1 MPKRTDIKKI
11 MVIGAGPIIIGQA
24 CEFDYS
30 GTQGCKA
37 LKEEGFEVI
46 LINSNPATIMTDPE
60 FAHKTYV
67 EPITPEVVRKIIEK
81 ERPDAL
87 LPTLGGQTAL
97 NTAVALAENG
107 TLNEFKVE
115 LIGANLAAI
124 KKAEDRQLF
133 KEAMLKIGLDLPT
146 SLTVKTLEEGL
157 GFAESNGYP
166 VIIRPAFTLGGTG
179 GGIAYNKQEFEEIL
193 AKGLDLSPIHQCL
206 VEESVIGWKE
216 YEMEVMRDLKDN
228 VVIICSIENMDPMGI
243 HTGDSVTVA
252 PAQTLTDKEYQR
264 MRDASIACIREIG
277 VDTGGSNIQFGTD
290 PKTGRM
296 VIIEMNPRVSRSSAL
311 ASKATGFPIAKIA
324 AKLAVGYTLDEIF
337 NDITR
342 YTKAA
347 FEPTIDYVVTK
358 IPRFTFEKFVD
369 AEDIL
374 NTSMKSVGETMS
386 IGRTFKESYQKALR
400 SMETGTIGLGA
411 DGREFKE
418 GRWQKTGV
426 RKPKPLP
433 HDLLEAQLRKP
444 TSMRH
449 FFLRQAL
456 WQSYEV
462 EKIYKLS
469 GVDPWF
475 LNELK
480 DLVDMEKELEKAT
493 SKRGKLKTK
502 LPTDLLRHAKALGF
516 SDQQLAFLCGVKE
529 TEVRKYRKSLKITP
543 VYRMVDTCGAEFE
556 AFTPYLYS
564 TYELGRSSY
573 LGKDEEAA
581 PDKGDKIMILGG
593 GPNRIGQGIEFDYC
607 CVHGAFALK
616 DDGYEVIMV
625 NNNPETVST
634 DYDTSNRLYFEPLT
648 FEDVMNILDREKPK
662 GVIVQF
668 GGQTPLKL
676 AVPLEKAGA
685 PIIGTSPA
693 SIDVAEDRKLFGALL
708 KKLKIR
714 QPDNGTAMNVKQAK
728 PVARKVGYPVMVRP
742 SYVLG
747 GRAMEIV
754 YDESMLDDFVAR
766 AAEAAPNQPILI
778 DHFLEDALEVDVD
791 CVCDGKE
798 VLIAGIM
805 EHIEEAG
812 IHSGDSACVI
822 PPYTLR
828 EDQIA
833 TIRRYTK
840 EMALSLKVKG
850 LMNVQYAIKNDLVYV
865 LEVNPRAS
873 RTVPFV
879 SKATGTP
886 WAKVAARLMAGKT
899 MQALKVKEVS
909 YLRHV
914 AVKESVFP
922 FNRFPGVDTVLGPE
936 MKSTGEVMGIDL
948 DFGMAFAKSQMAANS
963 ALPLKGTVFISVKN
977 KDKRSSIFIAK
988 RLSDMGFKLV
998 ATHGTAQAL
1007 LSNGI
1012 EVAEVRKVHEGRPN
1026 VVDLIKNHGIQLI
1039 MNTPAGKGPRS
1050 DDFQIRRT
1058 AVVYN
1063 VPCITTLSACAAAAN
1078 GIESLKKREI
1088 KVKSLQ
1094 AHFAD
1099 NVKGEA

>member
-97 NTAVALAENG
+97 NTAVTLAENG

-133 KEAMLKIGLDLPT
+133 KEAMLKIGLDLPK

-157 GFAESNGYP
+157 GFAEGNGYP

-179 GGIAYNKQEFEEIL
+179 GGIAYNKQECEEIL
-193 AKGLDLSPIHQCL
+193 SKGLDLSPIRQCL
-206 VEESVIGWKE
+206 VEESILGWKE

-418 GRWQKTGV
+418 GRWQKTGA

-433 HDLLEAQLRKP
+433 HDLLDAQLRKP
-444 TSMRH
+444 TSTRH

-456 WQSYEV
+456 WQGYEV

-480 DLVDMEKELEKAT
+480 DLVEMEKELEKTTA
-493 SKRGKLKTK
+493 KRGKLKSK
-502 LPTDLLRHAKALGF
+502 LPMELLRRAKVLGF

-564 TYELGRSSY
+564 TYELGNSSF

-676 AVPLEKAGA
+676 AVSLEKAGA

-899 MQALKVKEVS
+899 IKDLKVKEVS

-1026 VVDLIKNHGIQLI
+1026 VVDLIKNHGVQLI

-1078 GIESLKKREI
+1078 GIESLKKHEI

-1094 AHFAD
+1094 SHFAD

>member
-37 LKEEGFEVI
+37 LKEEGYEVI

-60 FAHKTYV
+60 FAHRTYV
-67 EPITPEVVRKIIEK
+67 EPITPDVVAKIIEK

-97 NTAVALAENG
+97 NTAVALAEKG
-107 TLNEFKVE
+107 VLNQFNVE

-133 KEAMLKIGLDLPT
+133 KEAMQKIGLDLPK
-146 SLTVKTLEEGL
+146 SLTVNTLEDGL
-157 GFAESNGYP
+157 GFAEGNGYP
-166 VIIRPAFTLGGTG
+166 VIIRPAFTLGGSG
-179 GGIAYNKQEFEEIL
+179 GGIAYNRQEFEEIIS
-193 AKGLDLSPIHQCL
+193 KGLDLSPIHQCL
-206 VEESVIGWKE
+206 VEESALGWKE

-277 VDTGGSNIQFGTD
+277 VDTGGSNIQFGVD
-290 PKTGRM
+290 PKTGRLI
-296 VIIEMNPRVSRSSAL
+296 VIEMNPRVSRSSAL

-324 AKLAVGYTLDEIF
+324 AKLAVGYTLDELF

-347 FEPTIDYVVTK
+347 FEPSIDYVVTK
-358 IPRFTFEKFVD
+358 IPRFTFEKFPD
-369 AEDIL
+369 AEDLL

-400 SMETGTIGLGA
+400 SMETGTIGYGA
-411 DGREFKE
+411 DGREFKQ
-418 GRWQKTGV
+418 GRWVKTGA
-426 RKPKPLP
+426 RKPGRIPGDVLN
-433 HDLLEAQLRKP
+433 AQLGKP
-444 TSMRH
+444 TSIRH
-449 FFLRQAL
+449 FFLRQAM
-456 WQSYEV
+456 WQGYDV
-462 EKIYKLS
+462 EKIYKLTAI
-469 GVDPWF
+469 DPWF

-480 DLVDMEKELEKAT
+480 EIVDLERELEKAT
-493 SKRGKLKTK
+493 SKKGTLKAK
-502 LPTDLLRHAKALGF
+502 LPVELLRRAKAMGF
-516 SDQQLAFLCGVKE
+516 SDAQLAFLTGAKE
-529 TEVRKYRKSLKITP
+529 HMVRNYRKMNKVTP
-543 VYRMVDTCGAEFE
+543 LFKMVDTCAAEFE

-564 TYELGRSSY
+564 TYELGKSSFS
-573 LGKDEEAA
+573 GKDTESA
-581 PDKGDKIMILGG
+581 PTKQNKIMILGG

-607 CVHGAFALK
+607 CVHGAFALRE
-616 DDGYEVIMV
+616 DGYEVIMV

-648 FEDVMNILDREKPK
+648 FEDVMNIVDREKPK

-676 AVPLEKAGA
+676 ALSLKKAKV
-685 PIIGTSPA
+685 PIIGTSPE
-693 SIDVAEDRKLFGALL
+693 SIDVAEDRKQFGAML
-708 KKLKIR
+708 KRLKIR
-714 QPDNGTAMNVKQAK
+714 QPDNGIAMNVKQAK
-728 PVARKVGYPVMVRP
+728 PVARKVGYPVVVRP

-754 YDESMLDDFVAR
+754 YDESSLDEFVQK
-766 AAEAAPNQPILI
+766 AAEAAPDKPILI
-778 DHFLEDALEVDVD
+778 DHFLEDAIEVDVD
-791 CVCDGKE
+791 CVSDGKE
-798 VLIAGIM
+798 VVIAGIM

-822 PPYTLR
+822 PPFTLR
-828 EDQIA
+828 EDQLEN
-833 TIRRYTK
+833 IRKYTRQ
-840 EMALSLKVKG
+840 MALSLKVKG
-850 LMNVQYAIKNDLVYV
+850 LMNVQYAIKNDMVYV

-879 SKATGTP
+879 SKVTGTS
-886 WAKVAARLMAGKT
+886 WAKVAARIMSGKT
-899 MQALKVKEVS
+899 VAQLKVKEVS
-909 YLRHV
+909 FLKHI
-914 AVKESVFP
+914 AVKEAVFP

-936 MKSTGEVMGIDL
+936 MKSTGEVMGIDQ

-963 ALPLKGTVFISVKN
+963 ALPLKGTVFVTVKN
-977 KDKRSSIFIAK
+977 KDKRTAIFIAK
-988 RLSDMGFKLV
+988 RLIDMGFKIV
-998 ATHGTAQAL
+998 ATQGTAQAL
-1007 LSNGI
+1007 TSNGM
-1012 EVAEVRKVHEGRPN
+1012 EVTVVRKVHEGRPN
-1026 VVDLIKNHGIQLI
+1026 VVDLIKNGEVQLI

-1058 AVVYN
+1058 AVVYG

-1078 GIESLKKREI
+1078 GIEAMTKRDL

-1094 AHFAD
+1094 EYHST
-1099 NVKGEA
+1099 

>member
-1 MPKRTDIKKI
+1 M
-11 MVIGAGPIIIGQA
+11 
-24 CEFDYS
+24 
-30 GTQGCKA
+30 
-37 LKEEGFEVI
+37 
-46 LINSNPATIMTDPE
+46 
-60 FAHKTYV
+60 
-67 EPITPEVVRKIIEK
+67 
-81 ERPDAL
+81 
-87 LPTLGGQTAL
+87 
-97 NTAVALAENG
+97 
-107 TLNEFKVE
+107 
-115 LIGANLAAI
+115 
-124 KKAEDRQLF
+124 
-133 KEAMLKIGLDLPT
+133 
-146 SLTVKTLEEGL
+146 
-157 GFAESNGYP
+157 
-166 VIIRPAFTLGGTG
+166 
-179 GGIAYNKQEFEEIL
+179 
-193 AKGLDLSPIHQCL
+193 
-206 VEESVIGWKE
+206 
-216 YEMEVMRDLKDN
+216 
-228 VVIICSIENMDPMGI
+228 
-243 HTGDSVTVA
+243 
-252 PAQTLTDKEYQR
+252 
-264 MRDASIACIREIG
+264 
-277 VDTGGSNIQFGTD
+277 
-290 PKTGRM
+290 
-296 VIIEMNPRVSRSSAL
+296 
-311 ASKATGFPIAKIA
+311 
-324 AKLAVGYTLDEIF
+324 
-337 NDITR
+337 
-342 YTKAA
+342 
-347 FEPTIDYVVTK
+347 VTK

-418 GRWQKTGV
+418 GRWQKTGA

-433 HDLLEAQLRKP
+433 HDLLDAQLRKP
-444 TSMRH
+444 TSIRH

-456 WQSYEV
+456 WQGYDV

-469 GVDPWF
+469 GIDPWF

-480 DLVDMEKELEKAT
+480 DLVEVEKELEKST
-493 SKRGKLKTK
+493 LKKGKLKTK
-502 LPTDLLRHAKALGF
+502 LSVELLRKAKALGF
-516 SDQQLAFLCGVKE
+516 SDQQLAFLCKVEE
-529 TEVRKYRKSLKITP
+529 TEIRKYRKLSKVTP

-564 TYELGRSSY
+564 TYELGPSSY
-573 LGKDEEAA
+573 EGQDGEAA
-581 PDKGDKIMILGG
+581 PDEGEKIMILGG

-616 DDGYEVIMV
+616 EDGYEVIMV

-676 AVPLEKAGA
+676 AVPLKKAGA
-685 PIIGTSPA
+685 PIIGTSPE
-693 SIDVAEDRKLFGALL
+693 SIDVAEDRKQFGAML
-708 KKLKIR
+708 KRLKIR

-754 YDESMLDDFVAR
+754 FDESMLDDFVAR

-828 EDQIA
+828 EDQIN
-833 TIRRYTK
+833 TIRKYTK

-886 WAKVAARLMAGKT
+886 WAKVAARLMSGKT
-899 MQALKVKEVS
+899 IQQLKVKEVS
-909 YLRHV
+909 YLKHV
-914 AVKESVFP
+914 AVKEAVFP

-936 MKSTGEVMGIDL
+936 MKSTGEVMGIDQ

-988 RLSDMGFKLV
+988 RLFDMGFKIV

-1007 LSNGI
+1007 ISNGI
-1012 EVAEVRKVHEGRPN
+1012 EVTEVRKVHEGRPN
-1026 VVDLIKNHGIQLI
+1026 VVDLIKNHDVHLI

-1088 KVKSLQ
+1088 KVKSIQ

-1099 NVKGEA
+1099 NVKAEN